1 MKNADVNGNNSN
13 ATVDI
18 WRHDFW
24 GQDLRNE
31 SSHKSY
37 RPVTTLSF
45 LWQYRLS
52 KGSPRAFHVFNLACH
67 VCVTT
72 LVGLVTSTILR
83 GTHAPKGLEV
93 TEDGVEAGAEAPV
106 RGGKGETASPKKV
119 AFMLP
124 VQKKGGELKVA
135 VGGSNGTDRAG
146 RDRSPRN
153 GSPRRQNAACDGPEG
168 LDKTLSRGN
177 DVDVAKDEDLSRA
190 ACARWA
196 CAIFGTHPVHVE
208 AVPLNLA
215 YMHSRMH
222 VCMHISKAC
231 LSFHQHAS
239 SVHVRACTRAHV
251 HVCTYMCIHSYHLHA
266 WMRRW
271 PTLCHGP
278 KYYQPSSISPPSSL
292 IVMPSWHHSPAL
304 EPQAALRLPP
314 TAASRGEGDSGRCGS

>member
-72 LVGLVTSTILR
+72 LVGLVTSTILL
-83 GTHAPKGLEV
+83 GAHAPKVLGV
-93 TEDGVEAGAEAPV
+93 TEDGVDSGAEAPV

-124 VQKKGGELKVA
+124 AQKKGGELKVA
-135 VGGSNGTDRAG
+135 VGGSNCTDRAG

-153 GSPRRQNAACDGPEG
+153 GRRNAACDGPEG
-168 LDKTLSRGN
+168 LDKTLSGGN
-177 DVDVAKDEDLSRA
+177 DVVAKDEDLSRA

-215 YMHSRMH
+215 YTHSRMH
-222 VCMHISKAC
+222 VRVHISKAC
-231 LSFHQHAS
+231 LCFHQQAS
-239 SVHVRACTRAHV
+239 SVYVRACMRALV
-251 HVCTYMCIHSYHLHA
+251 HLCTFMCIYSYRLHA
-266 WMRRW
+266 WTRRW
-271 PTLCHGP
+271 PILCHGP
-278 KYYQPSSISPPSSL
+278 KYYQPSSISPPSSV
-292 IVMPSWHHSPAL
+292 IVMPPWHHSPAR
-304 EPQAALRLPP
+304 EPPAALDLPP
-314 TAASRGEGDSGRCGS
+314 TAASLGEGDSGQCGS